1 MKNRLV
7 VLLTILLMTGLWTFA
22 QVAPA
27 PKPQPDPRP
36 QPQPVQPVQVGEPA
50 VPADIVEIRVDD
62 PNVDFTNKKVQYD
75 RVYKAQLV
83 ENAFAPYKQKLEKGS
98 YIGLATA
105 PIPNVLRDQ
114 LKLPSGSGLV
124 VERVEPASPAETAG
138 MKVSD
143 IIQKLD
149 DQVLIN
155 PHQFGVLVRNLKADV
170 EVKLSIIRE
179 TKPQTVA
186 IKPVQKDLAP
196 LDEAAAYGAADAA
209 WRDVNTARTVRFGGG
224 DGRYTLTT
232 KKPVGGPVDLFTGI
246 DRTEMVT
253 DNGNTQITTTIGPKG

>member
-7 VLLTILLMTGLWTFA
+7 LLLTILLMTGLWTFA

-50 VPADIVEIRVDD
+50 VTPVPADIVEIRVDD

-114 LKLPSGSGLV
+114 LKLANGSGLV

-170 EVKLSIIRE
+170 EVKS
-179 TKPQTVA
+179 
-186 IKPVQKDLAP
+186 
-196 LDEAAAYGAADAA
+196 
-209 WRDVNTARTVRFGGG
+209 GG
-224 DGRYTLTT
+224 
-232 KKPVGGPVDLFTGI
+232 
-246 DRTEMVT
+246 
-253 DNGNTQITTTIGPKG
+253 